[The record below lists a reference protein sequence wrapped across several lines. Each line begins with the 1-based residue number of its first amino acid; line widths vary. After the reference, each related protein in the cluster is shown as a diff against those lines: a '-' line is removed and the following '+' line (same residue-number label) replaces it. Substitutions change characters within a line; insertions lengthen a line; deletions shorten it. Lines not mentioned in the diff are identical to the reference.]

1 LKQTWLNNGEAS
13 RKRTVILNTIIIF
26 SFGVVF
32 FRLTDIMIL
41 QNGYYT
47 EKAKSQQ
54 VKTEDIQ
61 ARRGNIYDRKGREIA
76 INLEMESLYCDPEEA
91 GATPENIKKLSSILN
106 VEPKAIKAKLTQ
118 EKRFVW
124 VDRKLSLETSER
136 VKKLKMKGFGF
147 MSEAK
152 RFYPRG
158 SLASHI
164 VGAVGR
170 ENQPLEGIELKYDR
184 YLRTPG
190 SKVQVARDASGRV
203 LSTGMAM
210 ESKGNDIILTI
221 DEGLQYIA
229 EKEVVKAMLKW
240 HSVAATAIMMDPFTG
255 EILALASR
263 PAFDPND
270 IMKAGR
276 SDVRNRAITD
286 IYEPGSTFKIVAGT
300 AAIEEKLFPAGQT
313 FDCSRGSIEVGGK
326 NIKDAH
332 KHGVITF
339 EEVIQKS
346 SNVGTIMIGMRL
358 GKERLYDYA
367 KRFGFGDRTNID
379 LPGEVSGWIRKP
391 EKWSA
396 TSLGAIPI
404 GQEVAV
410 TPLQVLR
417 AYAAIANGGYLVQPH
432 LVSQIRTPEGQP
444 VFSFS
449 PDQKKRI
456 ISERTAAVMRDI
468 LKTVVE
474 EGGTATS
481 AAIDG
486 NKVAGKTGTA
496 QLVDQRTKRY
506 SKDRFISSFVG
517 FVPAD
522 NPKIAMIVVVHEPKG
537 AIYGGVVAAPVF
549 KAVADQALSYMDVPR
564 DGNPGQNLLLVSSQ
578 TSTSR

>member
-1 LKQTWLNNGEAS
+1 MNNNEAS

-26 SFGVVF
+26 SFVVVF
-32 FRLTDIMIL
+32 VRLADIMIL
-41 QNGYYT
+41 KNKFYT

-91 GATPENIKKLSSILN
+91 ATNPENVKQLSSILN
-106 VEPKAIKAKLTQ
+106 VAPKAIQAKLTQ

-124 VDRKLSLETSER
+124 VDRKLSLETADR
-136 VKKLKMKGFGF
+136 VRKLKMKGFGF
-147 MSEAK
+147 MAEAK

-164 VGAVGR
+164 VGAVGK
-170 ENQPLEGIELKYDR
+170 ENQPLEGIELKYDK
-184 YLRTPG
+184 YLRTSG

-203 LSTGMAM
+203 LSTGMVL
-210 ESKGNDIILTI
+210 EPKGNDIILTI

-229 EKEVVKAMLKW
+229 EKELDRAMLKW
-240 HSVAATAIMMDPFTG
+240 RSVAATAIMMDPFTG
-255 EILALASR
+255 EILALAAR
-263 PAFDPND
+263 PAFDLND
-270 IMKAGR
+270 IMRAGKN
-276 SDVRNRAITD
+276 DVRNRAITD
-286 IYEPGSTFKIVAGT
+286 IYEPGSTFKVVAGT

-332 KHGVITF
+332 KHGVLTF

-358 GKERLYDYA
+358 GKERIYEYA

-417 AYAAIANGGYLVQPH
+417 AYSAIANGGYLVQPH

-449 PDQKKRI
+449 PDQKKRV

-522 NPKIAMIVVVHEPKG
+522 NPKIAMIIVVHEPKG

-549 KAVADQALSYMDVPR
+549 KAVADQALSYMNVPR
-564 DGNPGQNLLLVSSQ
+564 DDSPGKSLLLVS
-578 TSTSR
+578 R

>member
-1 LKQTWLNNGEAS
+1 MKQTWLNNGEAS

-91 GATPENIKKLSSILN
+91 GATPEKVKQLSSILN
-106 VEPKAIKAKLTQ
+106 VEQKAIQTKLAQ

-124 VDRKLSLETSER
+124 VDRKLSLETSDR
-136 VKKLKMKGFGF
+136 VRKLKIKGFSF
-147 MSEAK
+147 MPEAK

-164 VGAVGR
+164 VGAVGK
-170 ENQPLEGIELKYDR
+170 ENQPLEGIELKYDK
-184 YLRTPG
+184 YLRTSG
-190 SKVQVARDASGRV
+190 SKVQVARDASGRI
-203 LSTGMAM
+203 LSTGMAT

-229 EKEVVKAMLKW
+229 EKEIDKAMLKW
-240 HSVAATAIMMDPFTG
+240 RSVAATAIMMDPFTG

-286 IYEPGSTFKIVAGT
+286 IYEPGSTFKIVTGT

-358 GKERLYDYA
+358 GKERIYDYA

-432 LVSQIRTPEGQP
+432 LVSQIRTPEGQS

-456 ISERTAAVMRDI
+456 ISARTAAAMRDI

-481 AAIDG
+481 AAIEG
-486 NKVAGKTGTA
+486 NQVAGKTGTA

-522 NPKIAMIVVVHEPKG
+522 SPKIAMIVVVHEPKG
-537 AIYGGVVAAPVF
+537 QIYGGVVAAPVF
-549 KAVADQALSYMDVPR
+549 KAVADQALSYMNVPR
-564 DGNPGQNLLLVSSQ
+564 DDSPGRNLLLVS
-578 TSTSR
+578 R

>member
-1 LKQTWLNNGEAS
+1 MKQTWLNNGEAG

-26 SFGVVF
+26 SFAAVF
-32 FRLTDIMIL
+32 FRLADIMIL
-41 QNGYYT
+41 KNGFYT
-47 EKAKSQQ
+47 EKARSQQ

-61 ARRGNIYDRKGREIA
+61 TRRGNIYDRKGRDIA
-76 INLEMESLYCDPEEA
+76 INLELESLYCDPEEA
-91 GATPENIKKLSSILN
+91 GVNPENVKQLSSILN
-106 VEPKAIKAKLTQ
+106 VEPKAIQAKLTR

-124 VDRKLSLETSER
+124 VDRKLSLETSDR
-136 VKKLKMKGFGF
+136 VRKLKMKGFGF
-147 MSEAK
+147 MPEAK

-158 SLASHI
+158 MLASHI
-164 VGAVGR
+164 IGAVGR
-170 ENQPLEGIELKYDR
+170 ENQALEGIELNYDK
-184 YLRTPG
+184 YLRTSG

-210 ESKGNDIILTI
+210 ETKGNDIILTI
-221 DEGLQYIA
+221 DEGLQYIV
-229 EKEVVKAMLKW
+229 EKELDNAMMKW
-240 HSVAATAIMMDPFTG
+240 RSVAATAIMMDPFTG
-255 EILALASR
+255 DILALASR

-270 IMKAGR
+270 IRTAGKN
-276 SDVRNRAITD
+276 DVRNRAITD
-286 IYEPGSTFKIVAGT
+286 IYEPGSTFKIIAGT
-300 AAIEEKLFPAGQT
+300 AAIEEKLYPAGQT

-346 SNVGTIMIGMRL
+346 SNVGTIMIGMKL
-358 GKERLYDYA
+358 GKERIYDYA

-391 EKWSA
+391 ESWSA
-396 TSLGAIPI
+396 TSLGAISI

-432 LVSQIRTPEGQP
+432 LVSNILTPAGQP
-444 VFSFS
+444 VFSFM
-449 PDQKKRI
+449 PDQKRRI
-456 ISERTAAVMRDI
+456 ISEKTAAAMRDI

-474 EGGTATS
+474 EGGTAMS

-496 QLVDQRTKRY
+496 QLVDQKTKRY

-522 NPKIAMIVVVHEPKG
+522 NPKIAMIIVVHEPKG
-537 AIYGGVVAAPVF
+537 QIYGGVVAAPVF
-549 KAVADQALSYMDVPR
+549 KTVADQALSYMNVPR
-564 DGNPGQNLLLVSSQ
+564 DDNSVRNLLLVS
-578 TSTSR
+578 R

>member
-1 LKQTWLNNGEAS
+1 MKQTWLNNGEAS

-26 SFGVVF
+26 SFIAVF
-32 FRLTDIMIL
+32 FRLADIMIL
-41 QNGYYT
+41 KNKFYT
-47 EKAKSQQ
+47 GKAKSQQ
-54 VKTEDIQ
+54 IKTEDIQ

-91 GATPENIKKLSSILN
+91 GTNPANVKHLSSILN
-106 VEPKAIKAKLTQ
+106 VEPKAIQAKLTQ
-118 EKRFVW
+118 QKRFVW
-124 VDRKLSLETSER
+124 VDRKLSLETADR
-136 VKKLKMKGFGF
+136 VRKLKMKGFGF
-147 MSEAK
+147 MAEAK

-164 VGAVGR
+164 VGAVGK
-170 ENQPLEGIELKYDR
+170 ENQPLEGIELNYDK
-184 YLRTPG
+184 YLRTSG

-203 LSTGMAM
+203 LSTGMVM
-210 ESKGNDIILTI
+210 ETKGNDIILTI

-229 EKEVVKAMLKW
+229 EKELDKAMLKW
-240 HSVAATAIMMDPFTG
+240 RSVAATAIMMDPFTG

-263 PAFDPND
+263 PAFDLND
-270 IMKAGR
+270 IMGAVKN
-276 SDVRNRAITD
+276 DVRNRAITD
-286 IYEPGSTFKIVAGT
+286 IYEPGSTFKVVAGT

-326 NIKDAH
+326 NIKDVH
-332 KHGVITF
+332 KHGLLSF

-346 SNVGTIMIGMRL
+346 SNVGTIMIGMKL
-358 GKERLYDYA
+358 GKERIYDYA

-396 TSLGAIPI
+396 TSLGAITI

-417 AYAAIANGGYLVQPH
+417 AYSAIANGGYLVQPH
-432 LVSQIRTPEGQP
+432 LVSQILTPEGQQ

-456 ISERTAAVMRDI
+456 ISENTAAAMRDI

-522 NPKIAMIVVVHEPKG
+522 NPKIAMIIVVHEPKG
-537 AIYGGVVAAPVF
+537 QIYGGVVAAPVF
-549 KAVADQALSYMDVPR
+549 KAVADQALSYMNVPR
-564 DGNPGQNLLLVSSQ
+564 DDSSGKNVLLVS
-578 TSTSR
+578 R

>member
-1 LKQTWLNNGEAS
+1 
-13 RKRTVILNTIIIF
+13 
-26 SFGVVF
+26 
-32 FRLTDIMIL
+32 
-41 QNGYYT
+41 
-47 EKAKSQQ
+47 
-54 VKTEDIQ
+54 
-61 ARRGNIYDRKGREIA
+61 
-76 INLEMESLYCDPEEA
+76 
-91 GATPENIKKLSSILN
+91 
-106 VEPKAIKAKLTQ
+106 
-118 EKRFVW
+118 
-124 VDRKLSLETSER
+124 
-136 VKKLKMKGFGF
+136 
-147 MSEAK
+147 
-152 RFYPRG
+152 
-158 SLASHI
+158 
-164 VGAVGR
+164 
-170 ENQPLEGIELKYDR
+170 
-184 YLRTPG
+184 
-190 SKVQVARDASGRV
+190 
-203 LSTGMAM
+203 
-210 ESKGNDIILTI
+210 
-221 DEGLQYIA
+221 
-229 EKEVVKAMLKW
+229 
-240 HSVAATAIMMDPFTG
+240 
-255 EILALASR
+255 
-263 PAFDPND
+263 
-270 IMKAGR
+270 
-276 SDVRNRAITD
+276 
-286 IYEPGSTFKIVAGT
+286 
-300 AAIEEKLFPAGQT
+300 
-313 FDCSRGSIEVGGK
+313 
-326 NIKDAH
+326 
-332 KHGVITF
+332 
-339 EEVIQKS
+339 
-346 SNVGTIMIGMRL
+346 MIGMRL

-367 KRFGFGDRTNID
+367 KRFGFGDKTNID

-410 TPLQVLR
+410 TPLQILR
-417 AYAAIANGGYLVQPH
+417 AYSAIANGGYLVQPH
-432 LVSQIRTPEGQP
+432 LVSQIQTPEGQP

>member
-1 LKQTWLNNGEAS
+1 MKQPWLNNGEAG
-13 RKRTVILNTIIIF
+13 RKRTVILNTVIIF
-26 SFGVVF
+26 SFVVVF
-32 FRLTDIMIL
+32 FRLADIMIL
-41 QNGYYT
+41 KNKFYT

-61 ARRGNIYDRKGREIA
+61 ARRGNIYDRRGREIA
-76 INLEMESLYCDPEEA
+76 INLEMESLYCDPSEA
-91 GATPENIKKLSSILN
+91 GTNPENVKQLSSVLS
-106 VEPKAIKAKLTQ
+106 VEPKAIQAKLAQ

-124 VDRKLSLETSER
+124 VDRKLSLETAER
-136 VKKLKMKGFGF
+136 VRKLKMKGFGF
-147 MSEAK
+147 MAEAK

-158 SLASHI
+158 ILASHI
-164 VGAVGR
+164 VGAVGK
-170 ENQPLEGIELKYDR
+170 ENQPLEGIELKYDK
-184 YLRTPG
+184 YLRTSSG
-190 SKVQVARDASGRV
+190 KVQVARDASGRV
-203 LSTGMAM
+203 LSTGMVM

-229 EKEVVKAMLKW
+229 EKELDKAMLKW
-240 HSVAATAIMMDPFTG
+240 RSVAATAIMMDPFTG
-255 EILALASR
+255 EILALAAR
-263 PAFDPND
+263 PAFDLNE
-270 IMKAGR
+270 IMKAGKN
-276 SDVRNRAITD
+276 DVRNRAITD
-286 IYEPGSTFKIVAGT
+286 IYEPGSTFKVVAGS

-332 KHGVITF
+332 KHGLLTF

-346 SNVGTIMIGMRL
+346 SNVGTIMIAMKL
-358 GKERLYDYA
+358 GRERLYDYT

-417 AYAAIANGGYLVQPH
+417 AYSAIANGGYLVQPH
-432 LVSQIRTPEGQP
+432 LVSEIRTPEGQP

-456 ISERTAAVMRDI
+456 ISEKTAARMRDI

-474 EGGTATS
+474 EGGTATG

-549 KAVADQALSYMDVPR
+549 KTVADQALSYMNVPR
-564 DGNPGQNLLLVSSQ
+564 DDSSGKNVLLVS
-578 TSTSR
+578 R

>member
-26 SFGVVF
+26 SFIAVF
-32 FRLTDIMIL
+32 FRLADIMIL
-41 QNGYYT
+41 KNKFYT
-47 EKAKSQQ
+47 GKAKSQQ
-54 VKTEDIQ
+54 IKTEDIQ

-91 GATPENIKKLSSILN
+91 GTNPANVKHLSSILN
-106 VEPKAIKAKLTQ
+106 VEPKAIQAKLTQ
-118 EKRFVW
+118 QKRFVW
-124 VDRKLSLETSER
+124 VDRKLSLETADR
-136 VKKLKMKGFGF
+136 VRKLKMKGFGF
-147 MSEAK
+147 MAEAK

-164 VGAVGR
+164 VGAVGK
-170 ENQPLEGIELKYDR
+170 ENQPLEGIELNYDK
-184 YLRTPG
+184 YLRTSG

-203 LSTGMAM
+203 LSTGMVM
-210 ESKGNDIILTI
+210 ETKGNDIILTI

-229 EKEVVKAMLKW
+229 EKELDKAMLKW
-240 HSVAATAIMMDPFTG
+240 RSVAATAIMMDPFTG

-263 PAFDPND
+263 PAFDLND
-270 IMKAGR
+270 IMGAVKN
-276 SDVRNRAITD
+276 DVRNRAITD
-286 IYEPGSTFKIVAGT
+286 IYEPGSTFKVVAGT

-332 KHGVITF
+332 KHGLLSF

-346 SNVGTIMIGMRL
+346 SNVGTIMIGMKL
-358 GKERLYDYA
+358 GKERIYDYA

-396 TSLGAIPI
+396 TSLGAITI

-417 AYAAIANGGYLVQPH
+417 AYSAIANGGYLVQPH
-432 LVSQIRTPEGQP
+432 LVSQILTPEGQQ

-456 ISERTAAVMRDI
+456 ISEKTAAAMRDI

-537 AIYGGVVAAPVF
+537 QIYGGVVAAPVF
-549 KAVADQALSYMDVPR
+549 KAVADQALSYMNVPR
-564 DGNPGQNLLLVSSQ
+564 DDSSGKNVLLVS
-578 TSTSR
+578 R

>member
-1 LKQTWLNNGEAS
+1 MKQNWLNNGEAS
-13 RKRTVILNTIIIF
+13 RKRTVILNTVIIF
-26 SFGVVF
+26 SFVMVF
-32 FRLTDIMIL
+32 FRLADIMVL
-41 QNGYYT
+41 KNKFYT

-76 INLEMESLYCDPEEA
+76 INLEMESLYCDPGEA
-91 GATPENIKKLSSILN
+91 GTNPESVRQLSSILS
-106 VEPKAIKAKLTQ
+106 VEPRAIQAKLTQ
-118 EKRFVW
+118 QKRFVW
-124 VDRKLSLETSER
+124 VDRKLSLETADR

-147 MSEAK
+147 MTEAK

-164 VGAVGR
+164 VGAVGK
-170 ENQPLEGIELKYDR
+170 ENQPLEGIELKYDK
-184 YLRTPG
+184 YLRTSAG
-190 SKVQVARDASGRV
+190 KVQVARDASGRV
-203 LSTGMAM
+203 LSTGMVM
-210 ESKGNDIILTI
+210 ETKGNDIILTI

-229 EKEVVKAMLKW
+229 EKELDRAMLKW
-240 HSVAATAIMMDPFTG
+240 RSVAATAIMMDPFTG

-263 PAFDPND
+263 PAFDLNE
-270 IMKAGR
+270 IMSAVKN
-276 SDVRNRAITD
+276 DVRNRAITD

-300 AAIEEKLFPAGQT
+300 AAIEEKLFSAGQT

-332 KHGVITF
+332 KHGVLSF

-346 SNVGTIMIGMRL
+346 SNVGTIMIGMKL
-358 GKERLYDYA
+358 GKDRLYEYA

-410 TPLQVLR
+410 TPLQILR
-417 AYAAIANGGYLVQPH
+417 AYSAIANGGYLVQPH
-432 LVSQIRTPEGQP
+432 LVSQILTPEGQP

-456 ISERTAAVMRDI
+456 ISERTAAAMRDI

-474 EGGTATS
+474 EGGTATG
-481 AAIDG
+481 AAIEG

-522 NPKIAMIVVVHEPKG
+522 SPKIAMIVVVHEPKG

-549 KAVADQALSYMDVPR
+549 KTVADQALSYMNVPR
-564 DGNPGQNLLLVSSQ
+564 DDGPGKNLLLVS
-578 TSTSR
+578 R